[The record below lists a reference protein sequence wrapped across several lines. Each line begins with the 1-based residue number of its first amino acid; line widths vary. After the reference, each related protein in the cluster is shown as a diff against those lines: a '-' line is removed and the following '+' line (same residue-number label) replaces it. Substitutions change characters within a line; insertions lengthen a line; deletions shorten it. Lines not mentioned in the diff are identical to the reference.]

1 LDAFPEA
8 PPPPYLPPMP
18 GSPDVTALLAEA
30 VPLVSRIAGAVARG
44 NRMWGDDAEDF
55 VSRAKMRLLED
66 DCLVLRRYR
75 GDCELRTY
83 LSVIVSRLFQEHMR
97 ERCGRWRHS
106 AAAERLGPVA
116 RELEVLVRRDGWS
129 LPAAAERLRTAGRTT
144 LSDAELARVLAQ
156 LPERGSLRPREVD
169 ITAFE
174 VAVPAGAPDDALRA
188 REWDERQD
196 RLMRILLRALARLS
210 PEDAMI
216 VRMHLAEGVSIADVA
231 RTLRLEQKPLYRRV
245 ERLRVTLR
253 GLLEAEG
260 MTGRD
265 VAELVGEVA
274 T

>member
-1 LDAFPEA
+1 
-8 PPPPYLPPMP
+8 M
-18 GSPDVTALLAEA
+18 SALLQQA
-30 VPLVSRIAGAVARG
+30 VPLVARIAAAVARA
-44 NRMWGDDAEDF
+44 NSTWGDDAEDF
-55 VSRAKMRLLED
+55 VSLAKMRLLED

-106 AAAERLGPVA
+106 AAAERLGPLA
-116 RELEVLVRRDGWS
+116 KDLEVLVYRDGWR
-129 LPAAAERLRTAGRTT
+129 LPEAAERLRTAGRTE

-156 LPERGSLRPREVD
+156 LPPRGALRPREVD
-169 ITAFE
+169 IDAFE

-188 REWDERQD
+188 REWDDRQD
-196 RLMRILLRALARLS
+196 RLMRTLLRSLARLP

-216 VRMHLAEGVSIADVA
+216 VRMHLADGVSIADVA

-245 ERLRVTLR
+245 ERLRTTLR
-253 GLLEAEG
+253 ALLEAEG
-260 MTGRD
+260 VTAPE